1 MEHLFNAGFP
11 EAIFK
16 EFETHTFGEL
26 SDNNSSR
33 VSIFAQSKE
42 VVLETGTSSQIT
54 EEIRDPQKCFLLAY
68 CSLLSKQSDDIYQI
82 KRADFLRSVGI
93 TPDNDNSFS
102 LLDEESFESKKM
114 ELNVSDFELFAA
126 ALSFLDML
134 KAINDLN
141 FSSAYGDITTGYK
154 RAVAANN
161 VPFKVLFNVFRGWLE
176 RYWELDEEANESFHR
191 ASVDAESSGN
201 GLPAF
206 FVDLV
211 NLSSSL
217 MDDEGADKMAR
228 FYLNELQWLLGLKHS
243 VAESRTRDF
252 YDSIF
257 GTSQNKSSMEFLLES
272 SDMSSNWYKAY
283 SNLSPNQKLCVDIR
297 KGRSLSLDGL
307 NDDTFILAPDKIVEQ
322 YRHSGSF
329 QHLSILHCFDYFL
342 RHTRSRIDVKI
353 FAPILADWIEDSADK
368 VYELIGLICDKG
380 SIVSRCL
387 NLWKILQVSIQKGI
401 SAIHSTDIALAI
413 YRNVASNDIPADIYM
428 NVVSEVSR
436 NIYGIT
442 ASKVHKLEAVLRTG
456 LETVA
461 AYSLFDN
468 DSIASVLTD
477 LFIRDPES
485 LLKQISELGENNT
498 IARLQEKEKDALRI
512 MLEGIDNKAN
522 VEVVGKYLWR
532 LSEGEEECYIFVF
545 NKLGIWNVESER
557 KVNAWCCEETNETV
571 YPINIIENWKN
582 ENDKKDARFVIV
594 LMSGVSIL
602 RTELLSQILPNRV
615 FLVSLNY
622 IVRLFEPDSGNN
634 SFRDPVHTLLK
645 EEIDDSGIYGM
656 TVSGVEWNLVH
667 LIRAFKGCYSPDG
680 HNYIIKDCS
689 EDSIFYRFA
698 LVQILWE
705 YLALNQNYWGNDII
719 FDAQFCFLPY
729 KLSIQAKFDGPFS
742 LQVKSFTFT
751 DNSNYVS
758 GTYSSVT
765 GVCDDVLRQRLLIG
779 GKDCLNGDYKEFL
792 KKYESN
798 FKEWREQ
805 LVIQNAI
812 FEISKVLADKVAK
825 NAIMTRNI
833 SHNLGSHVMA
843 YLKYHLNTMEE
854 MLKNNVFDYLFSSL
868 GDYDR
873 FCQDPQKWIESKK
886 EELGGEKPL
895 DIANVTLPFLVGL
908 GKFISYIQE
917 RQDFIATIATDY
929 HPGYIQL
936 NFKDYIYDELN
947 PDKRSL
953 RHSERSG
960 EVPDNILLGNIARSE
975 NLYREHCRHGSSSQ
989 EGHDI
994 VLKFRSFNGDK
1005 PSPESQQERD
1015 LNEMRKYMLNIPGG
1029 TTGRHAIFSI
1039 IENVIRNAAK
1049 HGSRSAGS
1057 SLKLTFDIYSLTDW
1071 EKRAPTDDA
1080 VEGEL
1085 SLSEVLKRFYMNC
1098 QTSHEYYFITLTDNQ
1113 QTSYSQLQG
1122 IRKGLVDPYTK
1133 DGMMCEG
1140 YKGFKEMR
1148 ICSSYLMN
1156 SGYQEY
1162 YAIPIE
1168 EDGSAMLD
1176 DDGNIPHDRE
1186 WQTESVPVPPTYY
1199 ARLSKDPGTNSKT
1212 GFLQYIFP
1220 VRRQMD
1226 VLIVSDRQL
1235 LDNESLKELEKCN
1248 WSLMSVSEFELEKVG
1263 GRYSFFL
1270 LDDAEDRALYER
1282 LRPLSNFYMI
1292 SASSLGIDLKDVLTD
1307 FLSGKKEILEGLKE
1321 KILWQYSGYSDGD
1334 YIVIKDDRAEP
1345 NVKKFADTEVIF
1357 PNGEVG
1363 KLSKL
1368 IQMAGPSNLHRN
1380 YMFSTH
1386 YETKENFF
1394 RYLFILEHKHRKK
1407 PIFVEGISG
1416 ANSTDRLIR
1425 CDNLDFEWFCR
1436 NLHAIKLRVGI
1447 FDERL
1452 AGSILRG
1459 MSPDNLK
1466 TDDHKGIVYADKN
1479 VWIYNIIDNGPDG
1492 FIVLG
1497 VSPEKTMTGNGND
1510 KVTECRII
1518 ASIRQ
1523 DSEGNVQIEFS
1534 NDCCFVP
1541 FDRLSIHQGLL
1552 DKIYDKFGIR
1562 DNVEKKEEFT
1572 KLFYEKFCSGSV
1584 IGPIASD
1591 NSVMEHYY
1599 LPGLSI
1605 HSGRSKPNS
1614 HDMPQHVPFVVFSLL
1629 EHAVLDCKYEL
1640 VQLLDSIAY
1649 E

>member
-1 MEHLFNAGFP
+1 MDHLFNFGFP
-11 EAIFK
+11 ETIFK
-16 EFETHTFGEL
+16 EFETHTCGEL
-26 SDNNSSR
+26 SDNNSSK

-42 VVLETGTSSQIT
+42 AVLETGTSSQIT
-54 EEIRDPQKCFLLAY
+54 EEIRDPHKCFLLAY
-68 CSLLSKQSDDIYQI
+68 CSLLSKQSDDIFQI
-82 KRADFLRSVGI
+82 KRADFLRSAGI

-154 RAVAANN
+154 RAVAADN
-161 VPFKVLFNVFRGWLE
+161 VPFKVLFAVFRGWLE
-176 RYWELDEEANESFHR
+176 RYWELDKEASDSFR
-191 ASVDAESSGN
+191 CALVDAESSGS

-211 NLSSSL
+211 NLSSSM

-228 FYLNELQWLLGLKHS
+228 FYLNELQWLLGLKYS
-243 VAESRTRDF
+243 GTDGRIRDF
-252 YDSIF
+252 YETIF
-257 GTSQNKSSMEFLLES
+257 GTSQNKSSMEVLLES
-272 SDMSSNWYKAY
+272 SDMSSNWYKSY
-283 SNLSPNQKLCVDIR
+283 SNLSPNQKLCVDIQ

-353 FAPILADWIEDSADK
+353 FAPILADWIEGSAHK
-368 VYELIGLICDKG
+368 VDELIGLICNKG

-387 NLWKILQVSIQKGI
+387 NLWEILQISIQKGI
-401 SAIHSTDIALAI
+401 GAIHSADIALAI
-413 YRNVASNDIPADIYM
+413 YRNVAPNDIPTDIYM

-512 MLEGIDNKAN
+512 MLEGIDNKAT
-522 VEVVGKYLWR
+522 VEDVDKYLWR
-532 LSEGEEECYIFVF
+532 LSEGEDECYIFVF
-545 NKLGIWNVESER
+545 NKLGIWNVESES
-557 KVNAWCCEETNETV
+557 KVNAWCCAATKETV
-571 YPINIIENWKN
+571 YPVNIIENWRK

-594 LMSGVSIL
+594 LMSGVYIL
-602 RTELLSQILPNRV
+602 WTSLLSQILPNRV
-615 FLVSLNY
+615 SLVSLNY
-622 IVRLFEPDSGNN
+622 VNNLPD
-634 SFRDPVHTLLK
+634 PAHTLLK
-645 EEIDDSGIYGM
+645 GEIDDSGIYGM
-656 TVSGVEWNLVH
+656 TVAGVEWNLVH

-680 HNYIIKDCS
+680 HNYIVKDCS
-689 EDSIFYRFA
+689 DGSIFHRFA

-705 YLALNQNYWGNDII
+705 YLALNQNYWGKDII
-719 FDAQFCFLPY
+719 YDAQFCFLPY

-758 GTYSSVT
+758 GTYPSVT

-779 GKDCLNGDYKEFL
+779 GKDCLNDDYKELL
-792 KKYESN
+792 KKYEPN

-812 FEISKVLADKVAK
+812 YEISKVLADKVAK

-854 MLKNNVFDYLFSSL
+854 MLKNKVFDHLFSSPE
-868 GDYDR
+868 DYAA
-873 FCQDPQKWIESKK
+873 FCHNPQEWVKNKK
-886 EELGGEKPL
+886 VPL
-895 DIANVTLPFLVGL
+895 DVKAVTLPFLVGL

-917 RQDFIATIATDY
+917 RQDFIATVATDY

-947 PDKRSL
+947 PDKRAL
-953 RHSERSG
+953 RHRDRSG

-975 NLYREHCRHGSSSQ
+975 GLYREHCGHSSSPQ

-1005 PSPESQQERD
+1005 PNHGSQEETD
-1015 LNEMRKYMLNIPGG
+1015 LNEMRKFMLNIPGG

-1039 IENVIRNAAK
+1039 VENVIRNAAK
-1049 HGSRSAGS
+1049 HGRRTGGS
-1057 SLKLTFDIYSLTDW
+1057 SLELTFDIFSSSDL
-1071 EKRAPTDDA
+1071 ERASKDDA
-1080 VEGEL
+1080 VTGEL
-1085 SLSEVLKRFYMNC
+1085 SLREVFENFYSRC
-1098 QTSHEYYFITLTDNQ
+1098 QTCNEYYYITLTDNQ
-1113 QTSYSQLQG
+1113 LTTYSQLEG
-1122 IRKGLVDPYTK
+1122 IRKGLVDPYTQ
-1133 DGMMCEG
+1133 DGKMCDEF
-1140 YKGFKEMR
+1140 KGFKEMR
-1148 ICSSYLMN
+1148 ICSAYLMN
-1156 SGYQEY
+1156 SGYQEF
-1162 YAIPIE
+1162 YAIPTK
-1168 EDGSAMLD
+1168 EDGSILMD
-1176 DDGNIPHDRE
+1176 DNGHMKHDGDWKIDE
-1186 WQTESVPVPPTYY
+1186 VSSVPPTYY
-1199 ARLSKDPGTNSKT
+1199 ARLSKTTKEDSDT
-1212 GFLQYIFP
+1212 GCLQYIFP

-1226 VLIVSDRQL
+1226 VLIISDRL
-1235 LDNESLKELEKCN
+1235 PLDNAYLKALESFN
-1248 WSLMSVSEFELEKVG
+1248 WSLMSVSAFEMERVG
-1263 GRYSFFL
+1263 GRYSFLL
-1270 LDDAEDRALYER
+1270 LDDAEDKKLYNR
-1282 LRPLSNFYMI
+1282 LRPLSNFHMI
-1292 SASSLGIDLKDVLTD
+1292 TTSSIGIDLEKYMQKFSSDRKD
-1307 FLSGKKEILEGLKE
+1307 ILDELKQR
-1321 KILWQYSGYSDGD
+1321 ILWNYSGYVDGD
-1334 YIVIKDDRAEP
+1334 YIVINDYKAED
-1345 NVKKFADTEVIF
+1345 NIKKAAEAEVVSF
-1357 PNGEVG
+1357 DYGKH
-1363 KLSKL
+1363 KLSDLIKL
-1368 IQMAGPSNLHRN
+1368 ASPSIKSIDYL
-1380 YMFSTH
+1380 FQTH
-1386 YETKENFF
+1386 YESSIEFF
-1394 RYLFILEHKHRKK
+1394 QFDDELYEDGMEKPLFI
-1407 PIFVEGISG
+1407 EGISG

-1436 NLHAIKLRVGI
+1436 NLRAAKLKVGI

-1452 AGSILRG
+1452 SGSILRG

-1479 VWIYNIIDNGPDG
+1479 VWIHNIVDDG
-1492 FIVLG
+1492 NEGFVVIG
-1497 VSPEKTMTGNGND
+1497 VSPNKTMVGKGND
-1510 KVTECRII
+1510 RVTECSII
-1518 ASIRQ
+1518 ASIRKNS
-1523 DSEGNVQIEFS
+1523 DGKIVIKFLGDNIFE
-1534 NDCCFVP
+1534 P

-1552 DKIYDKFGIR
+1552 DKMYDKFGISE
-1562 DNVEKKEEFT
+1562 DVAMKEEFT
-1572 KLFYEKFCSGSV
+1572 KLFYEKFCTGDV
-1584 IGPIASD
+1584 IKKDESSSNVAS
-1591 NSVMEHYY
+1591 HYF

-1605 HSGRSKPNS
+1605 HSGRSKPNN
-1614 HDMPQHVPFVVFSLL
+1614 HDMPQQIPFVVFSLL

-1640 VQLLDSIAY
+1640 VQLLDSVVY

>member
-1 MEHLFNAGFP
+1 MEHLFNFGFP
-11 EAIFK
+11 ETIFK
-16 EFETHTFGEL
+16 EFETHTCGEL
-26 SDNNSSR
+26 SDNNSSK

-42 VVLETGTSSQIT
+42 AVLETGTSSQIT

-68 CSLLSKQSDDIYQI
+68 CSILSKQSDDIYQI
-82 KRADFLRSVGI
+82 KRADFLRSTGI
-93 TPDNDNSFS
+93 TPDNNNSFS

-154 RAVAANN
+154 RAVAADN
-161 VPFKVLFNVFRGWLE
+161 VPFKVLFAVFRGWLE
-176 RYWELDEEANESFHR
+176 RYWELDEEASESFR
-191 ASVDAESSGN
+191 CVSLEAESSVN
-201 GLPAF
+201 ELPAF

-211 NLSSSL
+211 NLSSSM

-243 VAESRTRDF
+243 GTDGRIRDF
-252 YDSIF
+252 YESIF
-257 GTSQNKSSMEFLLES
+257 GTSQNKSSMEVLLES
-272 SDMSSNWYKAY
+272 SDMSSNWYKSY
-283 SNLSPNQKLCVDIR
+283 SNLSPNQKLCVDIQ

-353 FAPILADWIEDSADK
+353 FAPILADWIEGSAHK
-368 VYELIGLICDKG
+368 VDELIGLICNKG

-387 NLWKILQVSIQKGI
+387 NLWEILQISIQKGI
-401 SAIHSTDIALAI
+401 GAIHSADIALAI
-413 YRNVASNDIPADIYM
+413 YRNVAPNGIPTDIYM

-485 LLKQISELGENNT
+485 LLKQISELGEDNT
-498 IARLQEKEKDALRI
+498 IVRLQEKEKDALRI

-522 VEVVGKYLWR
+522 VEDVDKYLWR
-532 LSEGEEECYIFVF
+532 LSKGEDECYIFVF

-557 KVNAWCCEETNETV
+557 KVNAWCCEATKETV
-571 YPINIIENWKN
+571 YPVNIIENWKK
-582 ENDKKDARFVIV
+582 ENDKKDARVIIV

-602 RTELLSQILPNRV
+602 RTNLLSQILPNRV

-622 IVRLFEPDSGNN
+622 VNNLPD
-634 SFRDPVHTLLK
+634 PAHTLLK
-645 EEIDDSGIYGM
+645 EEIDNPGICGM

-689 EDSIFYRFA
+689 EGSIFHRFA

-705 YLALNQNYWGNDII
+705 YLTLNQNYWGDDII
-719 FDAQFCFLPY
+719 YDAQFCFLPY
-729 KLSIQAKFDGPFS
+729 KLSVQAKFCGPFS

-758 GTYSSVT
+758 GTYPSVT

-779 GKDCLNGDYKEFL
+779 GKDCLNDDYKELL
-792 KKYESN
+792 KKYEPN

-812 FEISKVLADKVAK
+812 YEISKVLADKVAK

-854 MLKNNVFDYLFSSL
+854 MLKNKVFDHLFSSPE
-868 GDYDR
+868 DYAA
-873 FCQDPQKWIESKK
+873 FCGNPQEWVNKK
-886 EELGGEKPL
+886 RIELGGGKESL
-895 DIANVTLPFLVGL
+895 DVKAVTLPFLVGL

-917 RQDFIATIATDY
+917 RQDFIATVATDY

-947 PDKRSL
+947 PDKRAL
-953 RHSERSG
+953 RHRDRSG

-975 NLYREHCRHGSSSQ
+975 GLYREHCGHSSSPQ

-1005 PSPESQQERD
+1005 PNPGSQEETD
-1015 LNEMRKYMLNIPGG
+1015 LNEMRKFMLNIPGG

-1039 IENVIRNAAK
+1039 VENVIRNAAK
-1049 HGSRSAGS
+1049 HGRRTSGS
-1057 SLKLTFDIYSLTDW
+1057 SLELTFDIFSSSDL
-1071 EKRAPTDDA
+1071 ERALKDDA
-1080 VEGEL
+1080 VTGEL
-1085 SLSEVLKRFYMNC
+1085 SLNEVFENFYSKC
-1098 QTSHEYYFITLTDNQ
+1098 QTCNEYYYITLTDNQ
-1113 QTSYSQLQG
+1113 LTTYFQLEG
-1122 IRKGLVDPYTK
+1122 IRKGLVDPYTR
-1133 DGMMCEG
+1133 DGKMCDEF
-1140 YKGFKEMR
+1140 KGFKEMR
-1148 ICSSYLMN
+1148 ICSAYLMN
-1156 SGYQEY
+1156 SGYQEF
-1162 YAIPIE
+1162 YAIPTK
-1168 EDGSAMLD
+1168 EDGSVLLD
-1176 DDGNIPHDRE
+1176 DNGHMKHDSE
-1186 WQTESVPVPPTYY
+1186 WKTDEALSVPPTYY
-1199 ARLSKDPGTNSKT
+1199 ARLSKIPGTDSDT
-1212 GFLQYIFP
+1212 GCLQYIFP

-1226 VLIVSDRQL
+1226 VLIISDRL
-1235 LDNESLKELEKCN
+1235 PLDNAYLKALESFN
-1248 WSLMSVSEFELEKVG
+1248 WSLMSVSAFEMERVG
-1263 GRYSFFL
+1263 GRYSFLL
-1270 LDDAEDRALYER
+1270 LDDAEDENLYNR
-1282 LRPLSNFYMI
+1282 LRPLSNFHMI
-1292 SASSLGIDLKDVLTD
+1292 STSSIGI
-1307 FLSGKKEILEGLKE
+1307 ELKE
-1321 KILWQYSGYSDGD
+1321 YMKDFSSDRKDILDKLKQRILWKYSGYVDGD
-1334 YIVIKDDRAEP
+1334 YIVIKDDRAAE
-1345 NVKKFADTEVIF
+1345 NIKKHSDSVVQY
-1357 PNGEVG
+1357 PNGDEG
-1363 KLSKL
+1363 KMSAL
-1368 IQMAGPSNLHRN
+1368 IQMANPSNLQRN
-1380 YMFSTH
+1380 YLFSTH

-1394 RYLFILEHKHRKK
+1394 NYLKILETKRRNK
-1407 PIFVEGISG
+1407 PQFVEGISG

-1436 NLHAIKLRVGI
+1436 TLRSIKLKIGI

-1452 AGSILRG
+1452 SGSILRG
-1459 MSPDNLK
+1459 MSLDNLK
-1466 TDDHKGIVYADKN
+1466 TVDHKGIVYADKN
-1479 VWIYNIIDNGPDG
+1479 VWIYNIVDDGNDG
-1492 FIVLG
+1492 FVVIG
-1497 VSPEKTMTGNGND
+1497 VSPSKTMVWMEND
-1510 KVTECRII
+1510 RVTECSII
-1518 ASIRQ
+1518 ASIRK
-1523 DSEGNVQIEFS
+1523 DSEGKIDIKFLEEYIFE
-1534 NDCCFVP
+1534 P

-1562 DNVEKKEEFT
+1562 ENAAMKEEFT
-1572 KLFYEKFCSGSV
+1572 KLFYEKFCTGDV
-1584 IGPIASD
+1584 IKKGEYTS
-1591 NSVMEHYY
+1591 NGVSHYF

-1605 HSGRSKPNS
+1605 HSGRSKPNNL
-1614 HDMPQHVPFVVFSLL
+1614 DMPQQIPFVVFSLL

-1640 VQLLDSIAY
+1640 VQLLDSVSY